1 LGKIFD
7 AMLILD
13 GKVVIFPKKVPNDIP
28 PPIQVDEIDWD

>member
-13 GKVVIFPKKVPNDIP
+13 GKVVIFPKKVPMIFLLP
-28 PPIQVDEIDWD
+28 FRLMK